1 MKNEYVVHDK
11 KLIWEFDKS
20 ESNASKL
27 KEDNLF
33 IEGIW
38 NMKDT
43 VGYTDTCVGLSVLS
57 EDSFYFITFRGLGFT
72 MKVVGNVVECIKKQI
87 TK

>member
-1 MKNEYVVHDK
+1 MEYVLQNKTV
-11 KLIWEFDKS
+11 IWEFGKN
-20 ESNASKL
+20 ESDASKL

-57 EDSFYFITFRGLGFT
+57 EDTFYFITFRGLGFT
-72 MKVVGNVVECIKKQI
+72 MRIVGDEVMCIKSQI
-87 TK
+87 MK